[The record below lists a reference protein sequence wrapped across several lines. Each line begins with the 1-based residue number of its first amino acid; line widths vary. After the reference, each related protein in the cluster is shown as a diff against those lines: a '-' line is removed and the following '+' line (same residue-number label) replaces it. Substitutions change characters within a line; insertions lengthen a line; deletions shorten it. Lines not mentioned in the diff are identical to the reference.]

1 MTAFAVLESPIAL
14 TVKFLMN
21 PISNYTVDWF
31 LGDLFIPG
39 TKIKSTVFSESFVL
53 TTYYISNVTTEHLG
67 IYNVKVI
74 NWAIRGEHNAVT
86 FHVILALA
94 GEATKVM

>member
-1 MTAFAVLESPIAL
+1 MTAYAVLESPINL

-21 PISNYTVDWF
+21 PISNHTVHWF
-31 LGDLFIPG
+31 LGDLVLPD
-39 TKIKSTVFSESFVL
+39 TKIKSTVKEGLVQ
-53 TTYYISNVTTEHLG
+53 TTYYISNVTTGHLG
-67 IYNVKVI
+67 IYNVEVI
-74 NWAIRGEHNAVT
+74 NWAIRCEHNAVT